1 MDMISAPLFA
11 ALALMTAVAVMAV
24 LWPLSRR
31 RAPREAREADLA
43 VYRDQLAELERD
55 MAAGLLSA
63 EQAQA
68 ARVEVSR
75 RMLAAADQ
83 TGVEGPA
90 APAQMG
96 TGRRRMVAALAL
108 VALPVIGAGLYW
120 QLGSPALP
128 GAPLAE
134 RLAAPADRTDVAIL
148 VRKVEEH
155 LAANP
160 TDGQGYELLAPV
172 YVRMGRLDDAVRAYA
187 QAIRTLG
194 ATAER
199 EAALGETLVLRG
211 DGIVNE
217 DAARAFK
224 AALALEPDMPKARYF
239 LGLAAE
245 QDGRRAEAVAIWTK
259 LVEEAPPGAPWVG
272 VVRAALARAGAPV
285 PAPVPQMKPA
295 APPASPGLAIPGP
308 NAQDVAAASNLSA
321 DQRSA
326 MVQGMVDRLEQRL
339 KASPKDLDGWLRLA
353 RAFQVLGDPAKV
365 RGALDQARSAFAG
378 DAEANARIDAAA
390 KELGVGG

>member
-1 MDMISAPLFA
+1 MISAPLFA

-43 VYRDQLAELERD
+43 VYRDQLAELDRD
-55 MAAGLLSA
+55 LAAGLLSP

-83 TGVEGPA
+83 AGLDG
-90 APAQMG
+90 APAPARSG

-108 VALPVIGAGLYW
+108 VAVPVMGAALYW
-120 QLGSPALP
+120 HLGSPALP

-187 QAIRTLG
+187 QAIRILG

-199 EAALGETLVLRG
+199 QAALGETLVLRG

-245 QDGRRAEAVAIWTK
+245 QDGRKAEAVAIWTK

-272 VVRAALARAGAPV
+272 LVRAALARAGAPV
-285 PAPVPQMKPA
+285 PQMKPL

-308 NAQDVAAASNLSA
+308 SAQDVAAASSLSA

-353 RAFQVLGDPAKV
+353 RAFQVLGEPDKV
-365 RGALDQARSAFAG
+365 RGALDQARTAFSG
-378 DAEANARIDAAA
+378 DAEATARIEATA

>member
-43 VYRDQLAELERD
+43 VYRDQLAELDRD
-55 MAAGLLSA
+55 MAAGLLSP

-75 RMLAAADQ
+75 RMLAAAEQ
-83 TGVEGPA
+83 SGIEGPA
-90 APAQMG
+90 TPGQTG

-211 DGIVNE
+211 EGIVNE

-285 PAPVPQMKPA
+285 PAPMPQMKPA

-308 NAQDVAAASNLSA
+308 NAQDVAAASSLSA

-378 DAEANARIDAAA
+378 DAEATARIDAAA

>member
-55 MAAGLLSA
+55 MAAGLLSS

-83 TGVEGPA
+83 AGIEGPA
-90 APAQMG
+90 APAQTG
-96 TGRRRMVAALAL
+96 TGRRRTVAALAL

-211 DGIVNE
+211 EGIVNE

-285 PAPVPQMKPA
+285 PEMKPA

-365 RGALDQARSAFAG
+365 RGALDQARAAFAG
-378 DAEANARIDAAA
+378 DAEATARIDAAA

>member
-55 MAAGLLSA
+55 LAAGLLSP

-83 TGVEGPA
+83 AGIEGAA
-90 APAQMG
+90 APAQTG

-187 QAIRTLG
+187 QAIRILG
-194 ATAER
+194 STAER
-199 EAALGETLVLRG
+199 QAALGETLVLRAE
-211 DGIVNE
+211 GIVNE

-224 AALALEPDMPKARYF
+224 AALALEPDMAKARYF

-245 QDGRRAEAVAIWTK
+245 QDGRRAEAVAIWTQ

-285 PAPVPQMKPA
+285 PQMKPA

-308 NAQDVAAASNLSA
+308 SAQDVAAASSLSA

-378 DAEANARIDAAA
+378 DAEANAWIDAAA